1 MTDQNRTAET
11 EQARDLVD
19 TFQLEWD
26 ASYPGMHFKCVP
38 SVTRLVRMGEYIARA
53 VDETLAEFDLN
64 RGEAEVLFALVRN
77 PHIDITPKI
86 IQTRILVSSGGLT
99 RRLDRLEEKGLIS
112 RLPDPNDRRGTV
124 LKPTKDGIV
133 LALRAHKA
141 HTEKEARLVATLSEN
156 ERKISGGSAPTLGI
170 IGRLGGVGARPA
182 RKGFVSDGDGA
193 LAALAAAAKLI
204 KMQPRG
210 DRLEGDVIVTTQ
222 V

>member
-1 MTDQNRTAET
+1 
-11 EQARDLVD
+11 
-19 TFQLEWD
+19 
-26 ASYPGMHFKCVP
+26 
-38 SVTRLVRMGEYIARA
+38 MGEYIARA

-77 PHIDITPKI
+77 PHIDITPKV

-156 ERKISGGSAPTLGI
+156 EKKTLEK
-170 IGRLGGVGARPA
+170 LL
-182 RKGFVSDGDGA
+182 K
-193 LAALAAAAKLI
+193 KLI
-204 KMQPRG
+204 LSQEDAISPG
-210 DRLEGDVIVTTQ
+210 GLQ
-222 V
+222 

>member
-99 RRLDRLEEKGLIS
+99 RR
-112 RLPDPNDRRGTV
+112 
-124 LKPTKDGIV
+124 
-133 LALRAHKA
+133 AHKA

-156 ERKISGGSAPTLGI
+156 EKKILEK
-170 IGRLGGVGARPA
+170 LL
-182 RKGFVSDGDGA
+182 K
-193 LAALAAAAKLI
+193 KLI
-204 KMQPRG
+204 LSQEDAISPG
-210 DRLEGDVIVTTQ
+210 GLQ
-222 V
+222 

>member
-38 SVTRLVRMGEYIARA
+38 LVRMGEYIARA

-77 PHIDITPKI
+77 PHIDITPKV

-112 RLPDPNDRRGTV
+112 RLPDPNDRRGTI

-141 HTEKEARLVATLSEN
+141 HTEKEARLVAILSEN
-156 ERKISGGSAPTLGI
+156 EKKTLEK
-170 IGRLGGVGARPA
+170 LL
-182 RKGFVSDGDGA
+182 K
-193 LAALAAAAKLI
+193 KLI
-204 KMQPRG
+204 LSQEDAISPG
-210 DRLEGDVIVTTQ
+210 GLQ
-222 V
+222 

>member
-1 MTDQNRTAET
+1 MRAVSNA
-11 EQARDLVD
+11 A
-19 TFQLEWD
+19 
-26 ASYPGMHFKCVP
+26 
-38 SVTRLVRMGEYIARA
+38 EYIARA

-156 ERKISGGSAPTLGI
+156 EKKTLEK
-170 IGRLGGVGARPA
+170 LL
-182 RKGFVSDGDGA
+182 K
-193 LAALAAAAKLI
+193 KLI
-204 KMQPRG
+204 LSQEDAISPG
-210 DRLEGDVIVTTQ
+210 GLQ
-222 V
+222 

>member
-141 HTEKEARLVATLSEN
+141 HTEKKHGWLPPSPKTK
-156 ERKISGGSAPTLGI
+156 RKHLKNYSKSSFSL
-170 IGRLGGVGARPA
+170 R
-182 RKGFVSDGDGA
+182 
-193 LAALAAAAKLI
+193 
-204 KMQPRG
+204 KMQFHLA
-210 DRLEGDVIVTTQ
+210 DCSK
-222 V
+222 

>member
-1 MTDQNRTAET
+1 MTGQNRTAET
-11 EQARDLVD
+11 DEARDLVD

-77 PHIDITPKI
+77 PHIDIT
-86 IQTRILVSSGGLT
+86 RILVSSGGLT

-124 LKPTKDGIV
+124 LKATKAGIV

-141 HTEKEARLVATLSEN
+141 HTEKEARLVSTLSEN
-156 ERKISGGSAPTLGI
+156 EKKTLEN
-170 IGRLGGVGARPA
+170 LL
-182 RKGFVSDGDGA
+182 K
-193 LAALAAAAKLI
+193 KLI
-204 KMQPRG
+204 LSQEDAISPG
-210 DRLEGDVIVTTQ
+210 GLQ
-222 V
+222 

>member
-11 EQARDLVD
+11 EEARDLVD

-124 LKPTKDGIV
+124 LKATKAGIV

-141 HTEKEARLVATLSEN
+141 HTEKEARLVSTLSEN
-156 ERKISGGSAPTLGI
+156 EKKTLEN
-170 IGRLGGVGARPA
+170 LL
-182 RKGFVSDGDGA
+182 K
-193 LAALAAAAKLI
+193 KLI
-204 KMQPRG
+204 LSQEDAISPG
-210 DRLEGDVIVTTQ
+210 GLQ
-222 V
+222 

>member
-112 RLPDPNDRRGTV
+112 RLPDPNDPSRHRTQTHKRRNSPRIKSPQSTY
-124 LKPTKDGIV
+124 
-133 LALRAHKA
+133 
-141 HTEKEARLVATLSEN
+141 
-156 ERKISGGSAPTLGI
+156 RKRSTAGCHPL
-170 IGRLGGVGARPA
+170 
-182 RKGFVSDGDGA
+182 
-193 LAALAAAAKLI
+193 
-204 KMQPRG
+204 
-210 DRLEGDVIVTTQ
+210 
-222 V
+222 

>member
-19 TFQLEWD
+19 EWD

-77 PHIDITPKI
+77 PHIDITPKV

-112 RLPDPNDRRGTV
+112 HLPDPNDRRGTI

-141 HTEKEARLVATLSEN
+141 HTEKEARLVAILSEN
-156 ERKISGGSAPTLGI
+156 EKKTLEK
-170 IGRLGGVGARPA
+170 LL
-182 RKGFVSDGDGA
+182 K
-193 LAALAAAAKLI
+193 KLI
-204 KMQPRG
+204 LSQEDAISPG
-210 DRLEGDVIVTTQ
+210 GLQ
-222 V
+222 

>member
-1 MTDQNRTAET
+1 MYIPLFLIPSIFLRRYFLSRYLRTDQNRTAET

-156 ERKISGGSAPTLGI
+156 EKKTLEK
-170 IGRLGGVGARPA
+170 LL
-182 RKGFVSDGDGA
+182 K
-193 LAALAAAAKLI
+193 KLI
-204 KMQPRG
+204 LSQEDAISPG
-210 DRLEGDVIVTTQ
+210 GLQ
-222 V
+222 

>member
-1 MTDQNRTAET
+1 MSTPFSWSGTRAI
-11 EQARDLVD
+11 QACI
-19 TFQLEWD
+19 
-26 ASYPGMHFKCVP
+26 S
-38 SVTRLVRMGEYIARA
+38 SA

-156 ERKISGGSAPTLGI
+156 EKKTLEK
-170 IGRLGGVGARPA
+170 LL
-182 RKGFVSDGDGA
+182 K
-193 LAALAAAAKLI
+193 KLI
-204 KMQPRG
+204 LSQEDAISPG
-210 DRLEGDVIVTTQ
+210 GLQ
-222 V
+222 

>member
-1 MTDQNRTAET
+1 
-11 EQARDLVD
+11 
-19 TFQLEWD
+19 
-26 ASYPGMHFKCVP
+26 
-38 SVTRLVRMGEYIARA
+38 MGEYIARA

-124 LKPTKDGIV
+124 LKATKAGIV

-141 HTEKEARLVATLSEN
+141 HTAKEARLVSTLSEN
-156 ERKISGGSAPTLGI
+156 EKKTLEN
-170 IGRLGGVGARPA
+170 LL
-182 RKGFVSDGDGA
+182 K
-193 LAALAAAAKLI
+193 KLI
-204 KMQPRG
+204 LSQEDAISPG
-210 DRLEGDVIVTTQ
+210 GLQ
-222 V
+222 

>member
-77 PHIDITPKI
+77 PHIDITQDHSDPHSGELRR
-86 IQTRILVSSGGLT
+86 THTSSG
-99 RRLDRLEEKGLIS
+99 S
-112 RLPDPNDRRGTV
+112 
-124 LKPTKDGIV
+124 
-133 LALRAHKA
+133 
-141 HTEKEARLVATLSEN
+141 S
-156 ERKISGGSAPTLGI
+156 
-170 IGRLGGVGARPA
+170 
-182 RKGFVSDGDGA
+182 
-193 LAALAAAAKLI
+193 
-204 KMQPRG
+204 
-210 DRLEGDVIVTTQ
+210 
-222 V
+222 

>member
-99 RRLDRLEEKGLIS
+99 HRLEEKGLIS

-156 ERKISGGSAPTLGI
+156 EKKTLEK
-170 IGRLGGVGARPA
+170 LL
-182 RKGFVSDGDGA
+182 K
-193 LAALAAAAKLI
+193 KLI
-204 KMQPRG
+204 LSQEDAISPG
-210 DRLEGDVIVTTQ
+210 GLQ
-222 V
+222 

>member
-1 MTDQNRTAET
+1 MTDHNRTAET
-11 EQARDLVD
+11 DEARDLVD

-77 PHIDITPKI
+77 PHIDITPKV

-124 LKPTKDGIV
+124 LKATKAGIV
-133 LALRAHKA
+133 LALPKKKRGWFPFFLK
-141 HTEKEARLVATLSEN
+141 TR
-156 ERKISGGSAPTLGI
+156 RKHLKTYSKNSFSL
-170 IGRLGGVGARPA
+170 R
-182 RKGFVSDGDGA
+182 
-193 LAALAAAAKLI
+193 
-204 KMQPRG
+204 KMQFHLAG
-210 DRLEGDVIVTTQ
+210 CSK
-222 V
+222 